1 MKRLLDTDICIYLI
15 NRDRPQVLAQLRRFH
30 PTSIAISSLTLA
42 ELAWGVA
49 KSGSPRNRAAL
60 ESFIAS
66 FTVLAFDA
74 SAAFDYGDLRA
85 RLQRAGTPIG
95 PMDMLIAA
103 HALSLDMTLVTNNE
117 REFRR
122 VPDLR
127 IENWTAA

>member
-1 MKRLLDTDICIYLI
+1 MKRLLDTDTCIYLI
-15 NRDRPQVLAQLRRFH
+15 NRDRPQVLSRLQRFH
-30 PTSIAISSLTLA
+30 SMNIALSSLTVA

-66 FTVLAFDA
+66 FTVMPFDA
-74 SAAFDYGDLRA
+74 SDAFVYGDLRA

-95 PMDMLIAA
+95 PIDMLIAA

-122 VPDLR
+122 VPNLR
-127 IENWTAA
+127 IENWTVA

>member
-1 MKRLLDTDICIYLI
+1 MKRVLDTDTCIDLI
-15 NRDRPQVLAQLRRFH
+15 NSDRPQVLARLQRFH
-30 PTSIAISSLTLA
+30 PMNIAVSSLTVA

-49 KSGSPRNRAAL
+49 KSGSPRNRTAL

-66 FTVLAFDA
+66 FTVMPFDGN
-74 SAAFDYGDLRA
+74 AAFVYGDLRA
-85 RLQRAGTPIG
+85 RLQRAGKPIG
-95 PMDMLIAA
+95 PIDMLIAA

-127 IENWTAA
+127 IENWVAG

>member
-1 MKRLLDTDICIYLI
+1 MKRLLDTDTCIYLI
-15 NRDRPQVLAQLRRFH
+15 NRDRPQVLARLRRFH

-66 FTVLAFDA
+66 FTVLPFDA
-74 SAAFDYGDLRA
+74 NAAFAYGDLRA

-103 HALSLDMTLVTNNE
+103 HALALDLTLVTNNE

-122 VPDLR
+122 VPELR
-127 IENWTAA
+127 IENWNAA

>member
-1 MKRLLDTDICIYLI
+1 MKRLIDTDTCIYLI
-15 NRDRPQVLAQLRRFH
+15 NRDRPQVLARLQRFH
-30 PTSIAISSLTLA
+30 PMNIAVSSLTVA

-60 ESFIAS
+60 ESFTAS
-66 FTVLAFDA
+66 FTVMPFDGN
-74 SAAFDYGDLRA
+74 AAFVYGDLRA

-95 PMDMLIAA
+95 PIDMLIAA

-127 IENWTAA
+127 VENWTAA

>member
-1 MKRLLDTDICIYLI
+1 MKRLLDTDTCIYLI
-15 NRDRPQVLAQLRRFH
+15 NRDRPQVLARLQRCH
-30 PTSIAISSLTLA
+30 PMNIALSSLTLA

-66 FTVLAFDA
+66 FTVMPFDA
-74 SAAFDYGDLRA
+74 SAAFVYGDLRA

-95 PMDMLIAA
+95 PIDMLIAS